1 MKIIFKSK
9 KKKIYTEIGF
19 EKPGNNNINNIPI
32 IIENNDKPVFKNSKL
47 IMPKYVVKK
56 DKS

>member
-9 KKKIYTEIGF
+9 KKKISTEIGF